1 MPAFK
6 VPGLASELRADAA
19 SARTLPGTDY
29 GIVLAVSIV
38 IGVFGFLEGVAV
50 GLVAAVIFFVVRFSA
65 VEVIG
70 ASFTARDRRSRRA
83 RSATHRA
90 ILRHHGA
97 RVRAYGLRGY
107 AESQMAH
114 YLHRH
119 FADDTEIHVLH
130 DLRSVSKSVV
140 GLLYGIALEAGQVPP
155 VDTTLVELFDYPD
168 LAVDP
173 ARQKITVKHA
183 LIMTLGLEWD
193 ELLPFSDARNS
204 EIAMEMAEDRYRYIL
219 ERPIVNEP
227 GSRWTYSGGST
238 ALLAHLIS
246 RGSGKPLLDFARET
260 LFTPIDIVRSFW
272 TPGSNGEAAAASGLR
287 LTARDLARIGQLVLN
302 GGRWSQRQLVPAHW
316 LRDSFIKHTPTE
328 GALFYGYQWW
338 LGRGRTD
345 GRDWIAGF
353 GNGGQRLVI
362 IPDVDL
368 VVVVLAGNYN
378 QPSAW
383 WLSMRI
389 LTVLTESILPSIR
402 EP

>member
-1 MPAFK
+1 M
-6 VPGLASELRADAA
+6 VDVCTRRYVLLGILVMSLSTTSSLAEQDWPRASLAEAGFAPDTGERLYDAGELPN
-19 SARTLPGTDY
+19 LH
-29 GIVLAVSIV
+29 AVV
-38 IGVFGFLEGVAV
+38 
-50 GLVAAVIFFVVRFSA
+50 VVR
-65 VEVIG
+65 
-70 ASFTARDRRSRRA
+70 
-83 RSATHRA
+83 
-90 ILRHHGA
+90 
-97 RVRAYGLRGY
+97 RGKLVLERY
-107 AESQMAH
+107 YEGEDEFWGDP
-114 YLHRH
+114 LGKVT
-119 FADDTEIHVLH
+119 FGPDVLH

-183 LIMTLGLEWD
+183 LTMTLGLEWD